1 MDRLLKRWFQAIKK
15 AQQSLLSFS
24 KNYLRFNL

>member
-24 KNYLRFNL
+24 KSI

>member
-24 KNYLRFNL
+24 KTI